1 MSAREIDM
9 GTMRQAC
16 MQLEHARRS
25 GDIGSNAY
33 NAASSTILAQ
43 ANRPLPSHSMRG
55 VWVLPCGSHSV
66 SERRVI
72 DSWVYHL
79 TRPTP

>member
-16 MQLEHARRS
+16 VQLEHARRS
-25 GDIGSNAY
+25 GDIGGNAY

-55 VWVLPCGSHSV
+55 IYVLPNGGNCGN
-66 SERRVI
+66 ELRTI